1 MSIVFERLTE
11 VCHNLLL
18 SNNKLL
24 NYLKLNRGLSD
35 ESIRLNRL
43 GAFPKDLRVLF
54 KHIHPRDLKQADL
67 IWNADKSPF
76 QYYPIVIPIRDF
88 MGNSIAIGG
97 RSLFSP
103 NKLKTMGLPKYRN
116 SSYSKTSHLFGL
128 DTAKEHIRAQNKAY
142 VVEGYFDVITA
153 HQCGFKNV
161 VAVCGTIFSHRQMA
175 MLARYTNNVCFL
187 FDNDGPGQLNVKRV
201 MSKMDIFKDQVN
213 IDYQF
218 TPDGYKDLDEFLK
231 KGGDFRY
238 FGATECAD
246 FSKAEV
252 DTLW

>member
-1 MSIVFERLTE
+1 MSILFERLTE

-24 NYLKLNRGLSD
+24 NYLKLNRKLTD
-35 ESIRLNRL
+35 DSIRLNRL
-43 GAFPKDLRVLF
+43 GAFPRDLRVLF
-54 KHIHPRDLKQADL
+54 KHIHPQDLKKADL

-76 QYYPIVIPIRDF
+76 QYYPIVIPIKDF

-103 NKLKTMGLPKYRN
+103 DKLKHMGLPKYRN

-128 DTAKEHIRAQNKAY
+128 DNAKEYIKAQNK
-142 VVEGYFDVITA
+142 VFIVEGYFDVISA
-153 HQCGFKNV
+153 HQCGFRNV
-161 VAVCGTIFSHRQMA
+161 VATCGTIFSLRQLA
-175 MLARYTNNVCFL
+175 ILARYTNNICLL
-187 FDNDGPGQLNVKRV
+187 FDNDEPGHLNVKRV
-201 MSKMDIFKDQVN
+201 MGKLESFKNRVN

-231 KGGDFRY
+231 KGGDFKY
-238 FGATECAD
+238 FGTDCVD
-246 FSKAEV
+246 LSKAEIN
-252 DTLW
+252 TLW